1 MNMNTRMHTHLRHKV
16 ITRAHGYD
24 RCADPATPAAG
35 VCCSTTAGTQGLC
48 KHALERVSY
57 AVSAARCA
65 AVEVGVGVVCPNS
78 DKQYRI
84 KENDPLGCGYD
95 GAEQQARY
103 WTSAPC
109 RVRAQVDSKGW
120 VRLVH
125 EPHSSTTSE
134 HGFATR
140 GEAVLTLD
148 NLHRFRVAWDE
159 KYPITA
165 TNCSHSTASAIAT
178 TCVVHDDTCVCDAV
192 VVLTVAL
199 DAPPTTAAEVKAAC
213 QIGHLCPADYPP
225 GTFTLHS
232 SGTEVEVYR
241 LAASSD
247 VLGSLNA
254 DAVYRIKGTGACY
267 ANRRSTVYV
276 GGAQGGG
283 GGGFSFRNAPH
294 FVSHETPTAA
304 DAAAET
310 EALLDHLF
318 QHPNVAP
325 FIGHRMIQR
334 LTSSNP
340 SPRYVRVVADAFR
353 TGTYGGRTY
362 SGAYGDLGAMVAAVL
377 SDREARATTL
387 DADPAHGVL
396 REPLLLVHHVLRAL
410 EFTSTDGRE
419 IELLSIEQDI
429 GMAAHRSPSVF
440 NFYQP
445 DFSPG
450 GALADAGLYAPEA
463 DLATAPF
470 LIGLLNGLVSLVD
483 LGLTSCS
490 KGFGP
495 YRTPLD
501 GWARMCFL
509 GKDPLSIDWSEGR
522 LEFTPQGENASAVVS
537 ELDLLLTAGR
547 LNPNATAVI
556 TQAFQSSY
564 RRDGAAAALQVAQKL
579 FFVTAEFRATNLH
592 ALTGGARQP
601 ASTQSPMPLVQPHRF
616 KAVVMLYMDGG
627 CDSFNLLIPSGNCA
641 TKDMFSE
648 YTQVLTLTYTLNP
661 NPLTFSLTLQTRSD
675 PTCSVFWIRRCAAT
689 WQSATRV

>member
-16 ITRAHGYD
+16 ITRARGYD

-84 KENDPLGCGYD
+84 KENDPLGCNYN

-125 EPHSSTTSE
+125 EPHHSSTTT
-134 HGFATR
+134 G

-148 NLHRFRVAWDE
+148 NPHRFRVAWDE

-213 QIGHLCPADYPP
+213 QIGHLCPADYPN

-232 SGTEVEVYR
+232 NGTEVEVYR

-325 FIGHRMIQR
+325 FIGHRIIQR

-362 SGAYGDLGAMVAAVL
+362 SGAYGDLGAMVVAVL

-396 REPLLLVHHVLRAL
+396 REPLLLLHHVLRAL

-429 GMAAHRSPSVF
+429 GMEAFKSPSVF

-445 DFSPG
+445 DFSPS

-463 DLATAPF
+463 GLATTPF
-470 LIGLLNGLVSLVD
+470 LIGLLNGLFSLVD
-483 LGLTSCS
+483 LGLSSCS
-490 KGFGP
+490 YGLGQSCAHYKL
-495 YRTPLD
+495 RSSHPL
-501 GWARMCFL
+501 
-509 GKDPLSIDWSEGR
+509 IDWSNGR
-522 LEFTPQGENASAVVS
+522 LEFAPQDENASAVVA

-601 ASTQSPMPLVQPHRF
+601 AAQSAVPLVQPHRF
-616 KAVVMLYMDGG
+616 KAVVVLYMNGG

-648 YTQVLTLTYTLNP
+648 YTQVLTPTLYT
-661 NPLTFSLTLQTRSD
+661 SLLPSTSL
-675 PTCSVFWIRRCAAT
+675 
-689 WQSATRV
+689 